1 LTRIYCL
8 STVDL
13 DRVFE
18 LDHLPGHD
26 EKIFATGFHEGA
38 GGQGVFVARA
48 LAALGAPVTYV
59 GSVGDDL
66 AGAGLIAE
74 LSAVPGLSVDI
85 ARLPGIATANCAILV
100 DRTGEKA
107 IVLAPIAK
115 ELVATLGEGLM
126 PAAGDI
132 VTANFFHPEQI
143 VRVFGRARAAG
154 ATTIIDMEATG
165 IGVFGWDAAF
175 SVTDAADITCTN
187 QPTLDAWSKRE
198 GLDGPLLA
206 RAERFARRL
215 AGSGGRACVTLGA
228 EGVLAFD
235 GHEARHVPAV
245 KVKAVNTTGAGD
257 TFLAGLAFGLSH
269 GHDLFAA
276 AGLAT
281 RVAADFL
288 AHGRVDP
295 ARLGL

>member
-1 LTRIYCL
+1 MTRIYCL

-26 EKIFATGFHEGA
+26 EKIFATGFHEAA

-115 ELVATLGEGLM
+115 ELVETLGEGLM

-198 GLDGPLLA
+198 GLDGPLLV
-206 RAERFARRL
+206 RAE
-215 AGSGGRACVTLGA
+215 
-228 EGVLAFD
+228 
-235 GHEARHVPAV
+235 RHVPAV

-269 GHDLFAA
+269 GHDLFTA